1 MASRSAHHV
10 GALKVHFGAIYGARC
25 LETESHRSCDLSQ
38 GRVVIN
44 RSKFL
49 RFRSMKRFSSL
60 SVPLMLVVASVEASA
75 AADSSGSITTTDCS
89 VIVSQTVSEMRIG
102 AKAWWSDDV
111 EKMAGMAAMSACF
124 KVVSAQSMSSAENK
138 DEAGSGAS
146 STLGAT
152 TQQSTSSGLSF
163 RPLSGSASKKPYE
176 RARARKEPK

>member
-1 MASRSAHHV
+1 MASRSAHHA
-10 GALKVHFGAIYGARC
+10 GALKVHFGAICGAWR
-25 LETESHRSCDLSQ
+25 LETEIHRSCDLSQ
-38 GRVVIN
+38 GRVVTN

-60 SVPLMLVVASVEASA
+60 SAPLMLVVASVEASA
-75 AADSSGSITTTDCS
+75 AADSSGSTATTDCS
-89 VIVSQTVSEMRIG
+89 VIVSQTVSEMRVG

-124 KVVSAQSMSSAENK
+124 KMVSAQSRSAAGNE
-138 DEAGSGAS
+138 DEAVSCAS
-146 STLGAT
+146 SKTGAT
-152 TQQSTSSGLSF
+152 AQQSPSSGLSF

>member
-1 MASRSAHHV
+1 
-10 GALKVHFGAIYGARC
+10 
-25 LETESHRSCDLSQ
+25 
-38 GRVVIN
+38 
-44 RSKFL
+44 
-49 RFRSMKRFSSL
+49 MKRFSSF
-60 SVPLMLVVASVEASA
+60 SVPLMLVVASVEASPEA
-75 AADSSGSITTTDCS
+75 GSSESTAMTDCS
-89 VIVSQTVSEMRIG
+89 VIVSQTVSEMRVG

-124 KVVSAQSMSSAENK
+124 KVVSRQSMNSIGNRGDAV
-138 DEAGSGAS
+138 SGAS

>member
-1 MASRSAHHV
+1 
-10 GALKVHFGAIYGARC
+10 
-25 LETESHRSCDLSQ
+25 
-38 GRVVIN
+38 
-44 RSKFL
+44 
-49 RFRSMKRFSSL
+49 
-60 SVPLMLVVASVEASA
+60 MLVVASVEASPEA
-75 AADSSGSITTTDCS
+75 GSSESTAMTDCS
-89 VIVSQTVSEMRIG
+89 VIVSQTVSEMRVG

-124 KVVSAQSMSSAENK
+124 KVVSRQSMNSIGNRGDAV
-138 DEAGSGAS
+138 SGAS